1 MSSMKSEKIMVVED
15 EWVVAD
21 QLCRCLKDLGYTVCS
36 TASTGDEAIR
46 KVEADR
52 PDLILMDIVLKG
64 KMDGIEAADRINSQ
78 FNIPVLYLTAYTN
91 QEYIERAKQTNP
103 FGYLVKPYNQKELYA
118 TIEMALHNHRVDK
131 EIKDYLD
138 RLTRC
143 YTGIMKAFSGAIELR
158 GPYAPGHHQR
168 VAYFAHAIAKEMGLP
183 DFSVEGLWLAA
194 HVYDISLVNMPVEIL
209 LDAGQLTGLS
219 LTLYRNY
226 PQLSYDILKE
236 VNSLWPIADIA
247 LQHRECYD
255 GSGFPRG
262 IKGAEILIE
271 AKILAV
277 AHALEELT
285 SRRAYRDASPLKQA
299 LDEISAHRGSQYD
312 PDVVDACLRLFNE
325 KGYKMES

>member
-1 MSSMKSEKIMVVED
+1 MNSEKILVVED
-15 EWVVAD
+15 EWVVAE
-21 QLCRCLKDLGYTVCS
+21 QLCRELKDPGYTVCS

-46 KVEADR
+46 MVEEHS

-64 KMDGIEAADRINSQ
+64 KMNGIEAADRITSQ
-78 FNIPVLYLTAYTN
+78 FNIPVIYLTAYTN
-91 QEYIERAKQTNP
+91 QEYIERAKLTNP

-118 TIEMALHNHRVDK
+118 TIEMVLHKHRVDK

-194 HVYDISLVNMPVEIL
+194 HVYDISLVNMPAEIL
-209 LDAGQLTGLS
+209 MDAGQLTGPS
-219 LTLYRNY
+219 LTLYRTY

-236 VNSLWPIADIA
+236 VNFLWPIADIA
-247 LQHRECYD
+247 LQHRECYN

-262 IKGAEILIE
+262 IKREDILIE
-271 AKILAV
+271 ARILTV
-277 AHALEELT
+277 AHALEDLT
-285 SRRAYRDASPLKQA
+285 TNRSYRNAFPLKQA

-325 KGYKMES
+325 KGYKTEG